1 MGASLG
7 GWPVSS
13 CQESSIEKEAGLSVS
28 INLPLGVDLLRGSRL
43 GQGLVYRCY
52 QLSQILRGGFVND
65 TEQISPLFL
74 FVAQI
79 GEEGFQ

>member
-1 MGASLG
+1 MDEEACLSD
-7 GWPVSS
+7 
-13 CQESSIEKEAGLSVS
+13 SIDRPLS
-28 INLPLGVDLLRGSRL
+28 IDLLRGSRL

-74 FVAQI
+74 FIAQI
-79 GEEGFQ
+79 GEEGFQLHSQYFG